1 MTEPQDDLPSDDE
14 RPEDEWSDEE
24 TDGGS
29 DEHEDSLIDEMR
41 GSGVGTEDPNI
52 VGGDTHLVDEQV
64 AKDEPPQV

>member
-1 MTEPQDDLPSDDE
+1 MTEPQDDVPSDDE
-14 RPEDEWSDEE
+14 RLEDGWSDEE

>member
-1 MTEPQDDLPSDDE
+1 MTEPQDDDAVHDRDDQH
-14 RPEDEWSDEE
+14 DESV
-24 TDGGS
+24 
-29 DEHEDSLIDEMR
+29 IDEMR

>member
-1 MTEPQDDLPSDDE
+1 MTEPQDDVPSDE
-14 RPEDEWSDEE
+14 PHEE
-24 TDGGS
+24 HD
-29 DEHEDSLIDEMR
+29 DSLIDEMR

>member
-1 MTEPQDDLPSDDE
+1 MTEPQDDAGV
-14 RPEDEWSDEE
+14 EDEWPDDEHVDE
-24 TDGGS
+24 ADG
-29 DEHEDSLIDEMR
+29 DPEEEHEDSLIDEMR

>member
-1 MTEPQDDLPSDDE
+1 MTEPQDDVD
-14 RPEDEWSDEE
+14 EDEWPDDEAGSERDEE
-24 TDGGS
+24 HD
-29 DEHEDSLIDEMR
+29 DSVIDEMR

>member
-1 MTEPQDDLPSDDE
+1 MTEPQDDAEVRAEWPDE
-14 RPEDEWSDEE
+14 ADEE
-24 TDGGS
+24 PD
-29 DEHEDSLIDEMR
+29 DEHEDSIIDEMR

>member
-1 MTEPQDDLPSDDE
+1 MTEPQDDAEVRAE
-14 RPEDEWSDEE
+14 RPDEVDEDHD
-24 TDGGS
+24 
-29 DEHEDSLIDEMR
+29 DEHEDSVIDEMR